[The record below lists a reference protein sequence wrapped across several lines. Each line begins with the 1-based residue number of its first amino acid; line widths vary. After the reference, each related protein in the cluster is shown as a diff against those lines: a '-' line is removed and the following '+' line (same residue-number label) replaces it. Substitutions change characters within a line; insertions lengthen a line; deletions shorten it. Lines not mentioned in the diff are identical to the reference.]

1 MSQRGQ
7 LLQDPLIST
16 SLKGCKIVA
25 GGLRSAPTT
34 GKESRMIRTLKRCQ
48 TEARMLHPSRVPS
61 ITCLVPVVYAPL
73 RPPAT
78 FYPTLRVGFP
88 IF

>member
-1 MSQRGQ
+1 MRMS
-7 LLQDPLIST
+7 

-25 GGLRSAPTT
+25 GGRSGAQTT

-48 TEARMLHPSRVPS
+48 TEARTLHPSRVRS
-61 ITCLVPVVYAPL
+61 VTCLVPVVYAPL

-78 FYPTLRVGFP
+78 FYSTLRVVFSNP
-88 IF
+88 LRRLL